1 MLVLGVLGVLI
12 LLVVFVLITLPQ
24 LMSRQL
30 EALKAFPFT
39 NYTSTLPD
47 LNLPANGAIIEK
59 GNVKFTYMNPL
70 GKRGSPD
77 HIAALNTKTYRQLMN
92 KQINEPKDYD
102 MDTIRP
108 PPSPEDYPDRANA
121 TILILVRNLEKI
133 GITRT
138 IRRFEDRFNRKFGY
152 PYTFVNDKPF
162 TDDFK
167 DRMHQLTNAPC
178 EFATIPSELW
188 DKPSNINIEA
198 ETNAMRKLH
207 LQNVVYALK
216 QSYHNMCRFY
226 LGNFYRVPE
235 LQKYKWYWRIEP
247 KVEFY
252 TDVNY
257 DVFKYLE
264 ATNRIYGFTI
274 NLYDIEQTI
283 ELLWPDTINWLNTE
297 DNYRFVNPNGAFQ
310 WLTENQQN
318 PQKNEVAGYSTCHFW
333 SNFEIADMDFFRGEA
348 YEKWFQFLDS
358 TGNFYYE
365 RWGDA
370 PVRSLGLGLF
380 ANKTQLHWFR
390 DIGYFHDPYQNCPNH
405 ENEKM
410 KCKIAEPAIWDH
422 LAKESCMGLWID
434 YGMEFDP
441 YS

>member
-1 MLVLGVLGVLI
+1 MLALGVVGVMV
-12 LLVVFVLITLPQ
+12 LLVVFVLVTQPHQVSL
-24 LMSRQL
+24 RL
-30 EALKAFPFT
+30 EALKSLSFSNETTITPNDDF
-39 NYTSTLPD
+39 
-47 LNLPANGAIIEK
+47 PANGAVIEK
-59 GNVKFTYMNPL
+59 GNVKFAYMNPL

-77 HIAALNTKTYRQLMN
+77 HIADLNTKTYRQLMN
-92 KQINEPKDYD
+92 KEINEPKDFD
-102 MDTIRP
+102 IDTIRP

-121 TILILVRNLEKI
+121 TILILVRNLERI
-133 GITRT
+133 GITQT
-138 IRRFEDRFNRKFGY
+138 LRRFEDRFNRKFGY

-162 TDDFK
+162 TDTFK
-167 DRMHQLTNAPC
+167 ERMQQLTDAPC
-178 EFATIPSELW
+178 EFAVIPPELW
-188 DKPSNINIEA
+188 DKPSNIDVEA
-198 ETNAMRKLH
+198 ETNAMKVLH
-207 LQNVVYALK
+207 LHNVAYALK

-226 LGNFYRVPE
+226 LGNFLRVPE

-274 NLYDIEQTI
+274 NLYDIEKTI
-283 ELLWPDTINWLNTE
+283 ELLWPDTMRWLNTD

-348 YEKWFQFLDS
+348 YDKWFQYLDS

-370 PVRSLGLGLF
+370 PIRSLGLGLF
-380 ANKTQLHWFR
+380 ANKTQIHWFR

-405 ENEKM
+405 QNETM
-410 KCKIAEPAIWDH
+410 KCKIGNPAIWDH
-422 LAKESCMGLWID
+422 LSKESCMGLWID

-441 YS
+441 YL